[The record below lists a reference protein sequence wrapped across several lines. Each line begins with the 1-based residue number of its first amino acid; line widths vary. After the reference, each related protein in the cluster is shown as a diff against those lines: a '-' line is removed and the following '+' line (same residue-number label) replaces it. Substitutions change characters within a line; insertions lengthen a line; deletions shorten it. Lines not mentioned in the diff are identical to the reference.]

1 MLEYK
6 FNSLDDDFITLWSNY
21 ILYNDTT
28 LIIKPLEKLAEK
40 GQINA
45 IQSWYLLKKPE
56 QQNATIDAIV
66 ENFYGHS
73 FNEALAIAHKTY
85 ARTKADLDELTDK
98 ILEQENLVL
107 KYADIHP
114 NSYCSEISY
123 FNELKYVI
131 DKYKQTEFAD
141 KIRDAAKIASQTAQD
156 TKSCLVFERLYE
168 ICAASPLIFSDVE
181 ICKDDIRNV
190 RRSLL
195 NRLKLNPNDAVAKFA
210 YAKNLSFFPLK
221 DKNKLEG
228 AKILEELA
236 ARPLKTVEYEIEQ
249 E

>member
-28 LIIKPLEKLAEK
+28 LIIKPLEELAEK

-66 ENFYGHS
+66 DNFYGHS

-98 ILEQENLVL
+98 ILELEKRET
-107 KYADIHP
+107 KYANM
-114 NSYCSEISY
+114 NSDPYCSEISY
-123 FNELKYVI
+123 FNELQYMV
-131 DKYKQTEFAD
+131 DKYRQTEFAD
-141 KIRDAAKIASQTAQD
+141 KIRDAAKITSQTAQN

-168 ICAASPLIFSDVE
+168 ICSASPLIFSDVE
-181 ICKDDIRNV
+181 ICKGDIRNV
-190 RRSLL
+190 RRALL

-210 YAKNLSFFPLK
+210 YAKDLSFFPLK

-236 ARPLKTVEYEIEQ
+236 ERPLKTVEYEIEQ